1 MSFDDLTND
10 NIMMYAVKA
19 YDKPNC
25 IMSEFKED
33 MKRFNYLKRLFKR
46 YRKLGE
52 LREQLVINHLV
63 VLNNVFGPEVAT
75 RMLFFKMSKDDKIK
89 HVDLLQKL
97 LNKQQILYTRLSLS
111 DDPEAKN
118 MKKKIA
124 ESAAMMGL
132 EKDVDMNVIFSNMSK
147 LIDVMREQID
157 KNDPKG

>member
-1 MSFDDLTND
+1 MSFEDLTND

-75 RMLFFKMSKDDKIK
+75 RMLFFKMSKDDYSALKTYLLFLSCMPERVRGIKGHDIISSEIPVDMTIADTLRKIK
-89 HVDLLQKL
+89 
-97 LNKQQILYTRLSLS
+97 
-111 DDPEAKN
+111 
-118 MKKKIA
+118 
-124 ESAAMMGL
+124 
-132 EKDVDMNVIFSNMSK
+132 
-147 LIDVMREQID
+147 
-157 KNDPKG
+157 